1 MSGLIN
7 NFFLNNADQNNVN
20 SISYKLRNKR
30 KEIFLKFI
38 LDIPKPIRILDLG
51 GSEYYWR
58 NLNLVNLNDLR
69 ILLVN
74 TEFQDVSKYSNI
86 DFLKRDVRDLS
97 DFGDKEFDVVH
108 SNSLIEHISSA
119 ADQKKLAE
127 EIVRIGKH
135 YFIQTPNYYF
145 PFEPHFMFPFFQF
158 LPQSKKA
165 DMIMKKDLGWYKRE
179 TDFRKADELASS
191 VRLLKKK
198 ELKKYFKGAKI
209 YCEKYFLFTKSF
221 IVYN

>member
-7 NFFLNNADQNNVN
+7 DFFLKNADQNNIN

-30 KEIFLKFI
+30 KELFLKFI
-38 LDIPKPIRILDLG
+38 IDIPKPLRILDLG
-51 GSEYYWR
+51 GSEYFWR

-74 TEFQDVSKYSNI
+74 TEFQDVNKYSNM
-86 DFLKRDVRDLS
+86 DFLEKDVKDLS
-97 DFGDKEFDVVH
+97 EFGDKEFDIVH

-119 ADQKKLAE
+119 GDQKKLAE

-135 YFIQTPNYYF
+135 YFIQTPNYFF

-158 LPQSKKA
+158 LPHKKKV

-198 ELKKYFKGAKI
+198 ELKNYFKGAKI
-209 YCEKYFLFTKSF
+209 YSEKYFLFTKSF

>member
-1 MSGLIN
+1 MSGMIN
-7 NFFLNNADQNNVN
+7 KFFLKNADQNNVN

-30 KEIFLKFI
+30 KELFLKFI
-38 LDIPKPIRILDLG
+38 LDIPKPLRILDLG
-51 GSEYYWR
+51 GSEYFWR

-74 TEFQDVSKYSNI
+74 TEFQDVSKYSNM
-86 DFLKRDVRDLS
+86 DYLERDVRDLS

-108 SNSLIEHISSA
+108 SNSLIEHISNA
-119 ADQKKLAE
+119 DDQKKLAE

-158 LPQSKKA
+158 LPHKKKV
-165 DMIMKKDLGWYKRE
+165 DMIMKKDLGWYNRE

-191 VRLLKKK
+191 VRLLKKRVK
-198 ELKKYFKGAKI
+198 ELF
-209 YCEKYFLFTKSF
+209 
-221 IVYN
+221 